1 MYHQKYL
8 KYKQKYLSLVS
19 SLQQKGGAR
28 GKKIVLFAIS
38 ANPPTLSHI
47 EIVKQLSSTY
57 HHVVVWTSTNPLKT
71 NIDDPIYD
79 PHYLPEE
86 QRIEM
91 FQICVEK
98 LELDNVVFLQGYSDI
113 YSGVSICKY
122 ITANLNMIV
131 GGEEEREGEGGISI
145 PFKQFTVKSNGKDS
159 KLLDN
164 IGVVGTKCELWICF
178 GKDVVADTPNWT
190 YNNLFLTLATGIV
203 MIDRDDEIEYDDPK
217 YGDKYKI
224 FLESERR
231 GITVT
236 INGKETV
243 ITETYFTM
251 PCININKK
259 RTIGDV
265 PITTNEQVIA
275 SMNKEW
281 IGQFLQVVPKNITST
296 NEGTLCIVEKKTFKH
311 LGDNSSSRVRN
322 YMMVYHLTDEQ
333 TVKEEIYGK
342 LLTMV
347 PESVLEIME
356 QRGLYIIPE
365 IPREIPEDLV
375 KREKILEKFGL
386 CYTAKKEKIIEE
398 IREKERKSG
407 L

>member
-57 HHVVVWTSTNPLKT
+57 DHVVVWTSTNPLKT

-79 PHYLPEE
+79 PHYLEIGD
-86 QRIEM
+86 RVSM
-91 FQICVEK
+91 FQECVRALGLPK
-98 LELDNVVFLQGYSDI
+98 VVFLQEYSDI

-122 ITANLNMIV
+122 ITANLDMIV
-131 GGEEEREGEGGISI
+131 GGEEERVGGISI
-145 PFKQFTVKSNGKDS
+145 PFKQFTVKSDRQDVQLS
-159 KLLDN
+159 QT
-164 IGVVGTKCELWICF
+164 IGVDQQCELWICF
-178 GKDVVADTPNWT
+178 GKDVVAGTPNWT

-203 MIDRDDEIEYDDPK
+203 MIDRDDRIEYAEPK
-217 YGDKYKI
+217 FKGIYDI
-224 FLESERR
+224 FVESERR
-231 GITVT
+231 RITVT
-236 INGKETV
+236 IDEKETE

-265 PITTNEQVIA
+265 PITTKELVIA
-275 SMNKEW
+275 SMDQEW
-281 IGQFLQVVPKNITST
+281 FKKFPNVVPENVTTDQS
-296 NEGTLCIVEKKTFKH
+296 NERLLCIVEKKTFKH
-311 LGDNSSSRVRN
+311 LGNNSSSRVRN
-322 YMMVYHLTDEQ
+322 YMMAYHLTDEQ
-333 TVKEEIYGK
+333 PVKDKIHAK
-342 LLTMV
+342 LLKMV
-347 PESVLEIME
+347 PESVLSTMKES
-356 QRGLYIIPE
+356 GLYTIPK
-365 IPREIPEDLV
+365 IPREIPKDLV

-386 CYTAKKEKIIEE
+386 CYTATTEKIIDKIYKEE
-398 IREKERKSG
+398 PEI
-407 L
+407 LL

>member
-28 GKKIVLFAIS
+28 GNKIVLFAIS

-47 EIVKQLSSTY
+47 KIVTQLSSTY
-57 HHVVVWTSTNPLKT
+57 DHVVVWTSTNPLKT
-71 NIDDPIYD
+71 NIEDPIYD
-79 PHYLPEE
+79 PHYLEIGD
-86 QRIEM
+86 RVSM
-91 FQICVEK
+91 FQECV
-98 LELDNVVFLQGYSDI
+98 LALDLPNVVFLQEYSDI

-122 ITANLNMIV
+122 ITANLDMIV
-131 GGEEEREGEGGISI
+131 GSEEERVDGISI
-145 PFKQFTVKSNGKDS
+145 PFKKFTVKSDR
-159 KLLDN
+159 LDVRLSQT
-164 IGVVGTKCELWICF
+164 IGVGQQCELWICF

-203 MIDRDDEIEYDDPK
+203 MIDRDDGINYASSEHNGK
-217 YGDKYKI
+217 YNI
-224 FLESERR
+224 FLESESVEH
-231 GITVT
+231 TVT
-236 INGKETV
+236 KDE

-251 PCININKK
+251 PCINISKK
-259 RTIGDV
+259 RMFEST
-265 PITTNEQVIA
+265 PITTKELVIA

-281 IGQFLQVVPKNITST
+281 IGQFPQVVPENITST
-296 NEGTLCIVEKKTFKH
+296 NEGTLCIVEKKKFDK

-322 YMMVYHLTDEQ
+322 YMMVFHLTDDQEL
-333 TVKEEIYGK
+333 KENIYAK
-342 LLTMV
+342 LLEMV
-347 PESVLEIME
+347 PEPVLLIMV
-356 QRGLYIIPE
+356 RRVLYTIPE

-398 IREKERKSG
+398 IRKKERKSG